1 MHLNFCDF
9 HFCALPPPLSQY
21 QKKQTVVLNVF
32 SSNQLISCDTLL
44 SVSQREKFGN
54 KYLTFASL
62 QRVTIEAENVT
73 FTLGFGRE
81 SVYQSLVSAT
91 LEFEDRNFLTIINP
105 DITRELRANLHS

>member
-1 MHLNFCDF
+1 M
-9 HFCALPPPLSQY
+9 
-21 QKKQTVVLNVF
+21 
-32 SSNQLISCDTLL
+32 
-44 SVSQREKFGN
+44 SQREKFGN